1 MPPIIRLLR
10 PKQWSKNLL
19 VFAAI
24 TFTGRFSDSKSLV
37 AAIGA
42 FVGMCLLSSAVYIVN
57 DLRDVER
64 DRSHPRKR
72 LRPIAAG
79 LVAPR
84 VASILCVVLA
94 VFAFVCMV
102 RFGGAYGWMIA
113 VAYVAMQ
120 VVYNLGVKRVP
131 IADVFLISLGF
142 VLRAILGAAAIDV
155 KISTWLVLCTGALA
169 LMLGFAKRRHEFLLQ
184 GENRTASRE
193 SLAGYSKASL
203 DALVIVAAA
212 TACINYSI
220 YCVESETARKYPA
233 ILMTALFVFYGIGRY
248 LLLVFHDDEGGEP
261 ADLLF
266 GDPHLIASVVLFALS
281 AGVALSGVN
290 LPLLEGR

>member
-24 TFTGRFSDSKSLV
+24 TFTGRFNDSASLIL
-37 AAIGA
+37 AIGA
-42 FVGMCLLSSAVYIVN
+42 FVGMCLLSSAVYIAN
-57 DLRDVER
+57 DLRDIER

-84 VASILCVVLA
+84 VGVLVCVVLA
-94 VFAFVCMV
+94 IAAFGLLV
-102 RFGGAYGWMIA
+102 RFGGAFGWMIGL
-113 VAYVAMQ
+113 VYVAMQ
-120 VVYNLGVKRVP
+120 VVYNVGVKRVP
-131 IADVFLISLGF
+131 IADVFLISMGF
-142 VLRAILGAAAIDV
+142 VLRAVLGASAIDV

-184 GENRTASRE
+184 GDNRTASRE

-266 GDPHLIASVVLFALS
+266 GDPHLIASVVLFAVS